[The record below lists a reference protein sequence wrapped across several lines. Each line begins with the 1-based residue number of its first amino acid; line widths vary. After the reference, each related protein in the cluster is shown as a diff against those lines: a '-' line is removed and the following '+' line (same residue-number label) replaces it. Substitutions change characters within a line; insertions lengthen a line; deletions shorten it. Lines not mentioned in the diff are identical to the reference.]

1 MRVAVLGLL
10 LTVKA
15 GPRYDSGRR
24 KTAVRPL
31 LFFVVISNGG
41 GGMDQ
46 LIPVVGTTA
55 LLGSALV
62 GGIFFAFSSFIM
74 RALARVPPA
83 EGIGAMQSIN
93 VVVLNPSFL
102 GAFIGTAVL
111 SLGAGGLA
119 LAGWGRP
126 SASFFLGGALFYLV
140 GTILVTMLGN
150 VPLNNQLAAVSA
162 TDPGTREVW
171 EHYLDRW
178 TMWNHV
184 RTAAAMVAALLYSLG
199 LMQNGGT

>member
-1 MRVAVLGLL
+1 
-10 LTVKA
+10 
-15 GPRYDSGRR
+15 
-24 KTAVRPL
+24 
-31 LFFVVISNGG
+31 
-41 GGMDQ
+41 MDQ
-46 LIPVVGTTA
+46 LIPVVGTVA

-74 RALARVPPA
+74 KALAGVPSA

-93 VVVLNPSFL
+93 VVVINPSFL
-102 GAFIGTAVL
+102 GAFFGTAVL
-111 SLGAGGLA
+111 SFVSGGFA
-119 LAGWGRP
+119 LAGWGEA
-126 SASFFLGGALFYLV
+126 SASFFLGGAILYLV

-162 TDPGTREVW
+162 TDPAARDVW
-171 EHYLDRW
+171 ERYLGRW

-184 RTAAAMVAALLYSLG
+184 RTAAAMAAALLYSLG

>member
-1 MRVAVLGLL
+1 
-10 LTVKA
+10 
-15 GPRYDSGRR
+15 
-24 KTAVRPL
+24 
-31 LFFVVISNGG
+31 
-41 GGMDQ
+41 MDQ

-74 RALARVPPA
+74 KALARVPPA

-111 SLGAGGLA
+111 SLSAGGLA

-126 SASFFLGGALFYLV
+126 SASFFLAGALFYLV
-140 GTILVTMLGN
+140 GTFGVTGLGN
-150 VPLNNQLAAVSA
+150 IPLNNQLAAVSA
-162 TDPGTREVW
+162 TDPGAREVW
-171 EHYLDRW
+171 ERYLGRW

-184 RTAAAMVAALLYSLG
+184 RTVAAMAAALLFSLG
-199 LMQNGGT
+199 LME

>member
-1 MRVAVLGLL
+1 MLSDGAWG
-10 LTVKA
+10 
-15 GPRYDSGRR
+15 
-24 KTAVRPL
+24 
-31 LFFVVISNGG
+31 I
-41 GGMDQ
+41 DQ
-46 LIPVVGTTA
+46 IIPVVGTMA

-74 RALARVPPA
+74 KALAGIPPA

-93 VVVLNPSFL
+93 VVVINPSFL
-102 GAFIGTAVL
+102 GTFFGTAVL
-111 SLGAGGLA
+111 SLVAGGLA
-119 LAGWGRP
+119 LARWGYP
-126 SASFFLGGALFYLV
+126 SALLFLAGALFYLV

-150 VPLNNQLAAVSA
+150 VPLNNQLAIVSA

-184 RTAAAMVAALLYSLG
+184 RTVAATVAALLYTLG
-199 LMQNGGT
+199 LLQNVGT